1 MQNGTHEEV
10 VLVNE
15 RDEAIGTME
24 KQEAHRKGLLHRA
37 FSIFLFDAEG
47 RLLLQQRAAEKY
59 HSASLW
65 TNTCCSHPRPGE
77 ELALAAAR
85 RLHEEMGQTAVLEPR
100 FTFTYRAEVGNGLIE
115 HELDHV
121 FFGRA
126 TTDPVPDPAEVQAWR
141 YVDMDELR
149 LEMETYPER
158 FTTWLRICLPLVSE
172 QLFTERA

>member
-10 VLVNE
+10 ILVNE

-85 RLHEEMGQTAVLEPR
+85 RLHEEMGQTAVLASPSR
-100 FTFTYRAEVGNGLIE
+100 TAQKW
-115 HELDHV
+115 
-121 FFGRA
+121 A
-126 TTDPVPDPAEVQAWR
+126 MA
-141 YVDMDELR
+141 
-149 LEMETYPER
+149 
-158 FTTWLRICLPLVSE
+158 
-172 QLFTERA
+172 